1 MNIILEGIVG
11 SVAYNLNHAGSDIDK
26 KGIFAF
32 KTTDL
37 FNLNYQKMT
46 DVVETHA
53 PEPDNTWYEAAKWCN
68 LALKC
73 NPNILELLYLPDDLY
88 TVRTDLGDELI
99 KIRKSFLS
107 ESAIRNAYINYA
119 KSQLHKIEEKGYF
132 ESDLKKRTEKHA
144 RHLVRLMMQG
154 FQLYKTGEL
163 DVRLDDTTAM
173 QVKAIGFMAGEGDL
187 LPLKEIYERYK
198 IAFDETFPG
207 VPEKPDRE
215 RVESWLQNVRWQFL
229 PIHR

>member
-11 SVAYNLNHAGSDIDK
+11 STAYNLNHKDSDIDK

-32 KTTDL
+32 STQNL
-37 FNLNYQKMT
+37 FGLNYRTMK

-73 NPNILELLYLPDDLY
+73 NPNILELVFLPEDLY
-88 TVRTDLGDELI
+88 TIRTDMGDMLI

-107 ESAIRNAYINYA
+107 AEAIRNAYINYA
-119 KSQLHKIEEKGYF
+119 RSQLHKIESTGNF
-132 ESDLKKRTEKHA
+132 GSDLKKRTEKHA

-154 FQLYKTGEL
+154 FQLYVTGEL
-163 DVRLDDTTAM
+163 DVRLDNTTAM
-173 QVKAIGFMAGEGDL
+173 QVRSIGFMAGEGDL

-198 IAFDETFPG
+198 NAFDTISPA
-207 VPEKPDRE
+207 VPVEPDRE
-215 RVESWLQNVRWQFL
+215 KVESWLKYVRQQFL
-229 PIHR
+229 PVHY